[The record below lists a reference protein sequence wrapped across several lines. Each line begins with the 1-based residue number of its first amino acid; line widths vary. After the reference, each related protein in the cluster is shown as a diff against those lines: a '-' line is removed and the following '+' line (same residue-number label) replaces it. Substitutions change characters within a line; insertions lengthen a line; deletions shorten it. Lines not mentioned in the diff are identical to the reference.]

1 MKLGVHLPN
10 HGPDTD
16 PGRLRAWAQLAE
28 GLGYELLLMSDHV
41 AVTPDV
47 ATQYP
52 APFFEPFTALS
63 WLAGATTRITLGT
76 SVLIVPYRHPLL
88 TARMAGD
95 LDALSGGRFVLGV
108 GVGYA
113 RQEFEALGLDFR
125 RRGAMT
131 DDYLAAIRAHLHEDV
146 TSHDGPFARY
156 AGVQTGPRPAAGVP
170 IWVGGNSDAAL
181 RRTVAVGDVWHP
193 LRFTLAQ
200 ARSRLATLAALAER
214 AGRPAPGFAPVLKL
228 RPVAATVTDPDREP
242 GHGTPDQLLDDLR
255 RLRDLGAEAVVLDAY
270 NDDID
275 ETRHPHRHWRA
286 LTDVM
291 ALARDGGVVG

>member
-16 PGRLRAWAQLAE
+16 RGRLRAWAQLAE
-28 GLGYELLLMSDHV
+28 GLGYDLLLMSDHV

-52 APFFEPFTALS
+52 APFYEPFTALS

-113 RQEFEALGLDFR
+113 RQEFAALGLDFA
-125 RRGAMT
+125 RRGAQT

-156 AGVQTGPRPAAGVP
+156 AEVQTGPRPAGGVP
-170 IWVGGNSDAAL
+170 IWVGGHSDAAL
-181 RRTVAVGDVWHP
+181 RRAARLGDVWHP
-193 LRFTLAQ
+193 LRFTLDQ
-200 ARSRLATLAALAER
+200 ARERLATLAELAAG
-214 AGRPAPGFAPVLKL
+214 AGRPTPGFAPVLKL
-228 RPVAATVTDPDREP
+228 RLAEKAVTEPDRQP
-242 GHGTPDQLLDDLR
+242 GHGTPEQLVDDLR
-255 RLRDLGAEAVVLDAY
+255 ALRDLGAEAVVLDAY
-270 NDDID
+270 NDDVD

-286 LTDVM
+286 LAEAMT
-291 ALARDGGVVG
+291 LAREAGVA

>member
-28 GLGYELLLMSDHV
+28 GLGYDLLLMSDHV

-52 APFFEPFTALS
+52 APFYEPFTALS

-113 RQEFEALGLDFR
+113 RQEFEALGLDFA
-125 RRGAMT
+125 RRGAVT
-131 DDYLAAIRAHLHEDV
+131 DDYLAAIRAHLSEDV
-146 TSHDGPFARY
+146 TSHDGPFVRY
-156 AGVQTGPRPAAGVP
+156 ADVQAGPRPAPGGVP
-170 IWVGGNSDAAL
+170 IWVGGNSAAAL
-181 RRTVAVGDVWHP
+181 RRTAAVGDVWHP

-200 ARSRLATLAALAER
+200 AGASLATLAELAAA
-214 AGRPAPGFAPVLKL
+214 AGRPTPGFAPVLKL
-228 RPVAATVTDPDREP
+228 RLVEATVTAPDRQP
-242 GHGTPDQLLDDLR
+242 GHGTPDQLVDDLR
-255 RLRDLGAEAVVLDAY
+255 ALRDLGAEAVVLDAY
-270 NDDID
+270 NDDVD

-286 LTDVM
+286 LTEAM
-291 ALARDGGVVG
+291 ALAREAGVV